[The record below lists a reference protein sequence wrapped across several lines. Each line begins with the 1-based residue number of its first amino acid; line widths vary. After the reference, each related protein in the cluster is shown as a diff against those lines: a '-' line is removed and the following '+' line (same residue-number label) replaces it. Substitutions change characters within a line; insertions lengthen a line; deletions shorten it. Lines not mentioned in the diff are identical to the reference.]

1 MTSIHAWLRFRDD
14 FVSLRSLFL
23 MYMCV
28 ILSSVSSEM
37 DIKMEIILVWN
48 NARSF
53 QKHIE
58 DMKQFSREHK
68 NIPPNEIYMTKNM
81 PLPGNFGPTNA
92 RGGQKILI
100 SSKRKNTLVPL
111 WAVELPKGVQN

>member
-1 MTSIHAWLRFRDD
+1 
-14 FVSLRSLFL
+14 